1 MPNFE
6 SMARKYRFRVLGK
19 ACRDSDINSLLL
31 AHHEDDQAET
41 VLMRMIN
48 GHRTT
53 GLLGI
58 KAISEIPECYGMY
71 GVHESGGLH
80 QCAEDAQ
87 QCLPRDSTTTIATWE
102 NVSKHSPQL
111 PAEAGGIRVYR
122 PLLNFSKARL
132 IATCQTEKTEW
143 FEDATNKDPTLTM
156 RNTIRHMYSSHSM
169 PAALSKPALLA
180 LTAKLQE
187 NSNRQRD
194 IIKSWLSK
202 CSNCHLDTRTGTLQ
216 IRFPDLSKLQE
227 SVSTTLPK
235 DSGLI
240 AARLLRH
247 VITLVTPKEHV
258 ELSSLHGAV
267 ERIFPEFLSHQELPV
282 PPTAVTSCGV
292 LFQPLTATSVEQDL
306 SISAQKCTWLMSCQL
321 YPSCSSMRPS
331 IFFSPTG
338 STWSPWTLYD
348 GRYWIR
354 IQNLS
359 TETIHVRPFHKD
371 DMTAFRHDIHEKY
384 EAEFRRVLK
393 SAPGSVRWTLPA
405 IALWTGDGND
415 MILALPSL
423 GLALPK
429 SEELAKWEIRYKKI
443 NTADMPV
450 AEIPVIKQSQR
461 KSLGVN
467 GSSLK
472 S

>member
-19 ACRDSDINSLLL
+19 ACRDSNINSLLL

-58 KAISEIPECYGMY
+58 KAVSEIPECYGMY
-71 GVHESGGLH
+71 GVHESGGLY
-80 QCAEDAQ
+80 QCAEEAQ
-87 QCLPRDSTTTIATWE
+87 LCLPRDSTTTITTWE
-102 NVSKHSPQL
+102 NVAKNSPQL
-111 PAEAGGIRVYR
+111 PAETGGIRVYR

-132 IATCQTEKTEW
+132 IATCQAEKTEW

-169 PAALSKPALLA
+169 PAALTKPALLA

-187 NSNRQRD
+187 KSNRQID

-202 CSNCHLDTRTGTLQ
+202 CSNCDLDTRTGTLQ
-216 IRFPDLSKLQE
+216 IQFPDLKKLQE
-227 SVSTTLPK
+227 SLSRTLPK

-240 AARLLRH
+240 AARLLRR
-247 VITLVTPKEHV
+247 VIRLVTYKEHI

-267 ERIFPEFLSHQELPV
+267 ERIFPELLPQQESPEA
-282 PPTAVTSCGV
+282 PTAFTICGA
-292 LFQPLTATSVEQDL
+292 LFQPLTATSSEQDL
-306 SISAQKCTWLMSCQL
+306 STSTQKRTWLISCQP
-321 YPSCSSMRPS
+321 YPSLSSMRPS
-331 IFFSPTG
+331 AFFSPTG

-354 IQNLS
+354 IQNHG

-371 DMTAFRHDIHEKY
+371 DMSDFRHDIDEKY
-384 EAEFRRVLK
+384 EAKFRRVLK

-405 IALWTGDGND
+405 VALRTEDGNEKV
-415 MILALPSL
+415 LALPSL

-429 SEELAKWEIRYKKI
+429 SQELAKWEIRYKKI
-443 NTADMPV
+443 NTAHLPM
-450 AEIPVIKQSQR
+450 AEIPVIKHSEP
-461 KSLGVN
+461 KSLGFI